1 MGGESPQTPQR
12 GESAAYFY
20 IGDPGPQTPVVLH
33 RFRARD
39 RHGKVVHISPTAVFV
54 EACLSLAVAAGQKLI
69 TIDTKHPECHG
80 FGELPGA
87 FVESRLAPA
96 PLLSALLKAQ
106 RLACEVPCIESQAA
120 WAARV
125 EATLAPLV
133 SLVLWAFGPCYRRH
147 TRAAVL
153 RGSCFAA
160 WPVCLVFC
168 LRRRWR
174 ARHGIDSVRGA
185 IKSLEPELGRF
196 LEDWEDRS
204 RRLSAFETPSLD
216 ELVFRAHALP
226 LLDVPEELCPLA
238 PEMQRW
244 LRGCT
249 EAIGARLEIARS
261 QETSSA
267 PLRWASAEEV
277 VEISEESSTRIPK
290 LLLDRASEARG
301 VASAG
306 PPVMEVTEMKQVWQN
321 VSGGFKTAWTTFWRA
336 ETCDAEDGI
345 ASQPLSASQVRGNWI
360 FAACVLSTTLGFVAV
375 SLRSSQ
381 PAERSG

>member
-1 MGGESPQTPQR
+1 MGGDSPQTPQR

-33 RFRARD
+33 RFRPRD
-39 RHGKVVHISPTAVFV
+39 RHGKAVHVSPAAVFV

-69 TIDTKHPECHG
+69 TIDTKLPECHC
-80 FGELPGA
+80 FGEFPGA
-87 FVESRLAPA
+87 FVEGRLAPA
-96 PLLSALLKAQ
+96 PLLFALLKAQ
-106 RLACEVPCIESQAA
+106 RLACEVPCIGSQAA

-153 RGSCFAA
+153 RGSCLAA
-160 WPVCLVFC
+160 WPVSLIFC

-174 ARHGIDSVRGA
+174 ARQGIDSVRGA
-185 IKSLEPELGRF
+185 IKSLEPELRRF

-204 RRLSAFETPSLD
+204 RRLSASEAPSLD
-216 ELVFRAHALP
+216 ELAFR
-226 LLDVPEELCPLA
+226 ELCPLA
-238 PEMQRW
+238 PELQQW
-244 LRGCT
+244 LRGST

-267 PLRWASAEEV
+267 PLRWASTEEV
-277 VEISEESSTRIPK
+277 VECSEESSTRIPK

-306 PPVMEVTEMKQVWQN
+306 PSVMEVTEMKQMWMN

-336 ETCDAEDGI
+336 ETVDVEDGI

-381 PAERSG
+381 PVERSG